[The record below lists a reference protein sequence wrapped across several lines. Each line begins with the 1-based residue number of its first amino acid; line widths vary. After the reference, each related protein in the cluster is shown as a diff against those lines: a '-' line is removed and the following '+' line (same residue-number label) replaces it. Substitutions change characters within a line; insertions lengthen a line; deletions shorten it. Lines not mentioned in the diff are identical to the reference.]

1 MLITDGAIHI
11 LLVIIDIKIHDKT
24 LEKKYVLYI
33 S

>member
-24 LEKKYVLYI
+24 LEKNMYYI
-33 S
+33 